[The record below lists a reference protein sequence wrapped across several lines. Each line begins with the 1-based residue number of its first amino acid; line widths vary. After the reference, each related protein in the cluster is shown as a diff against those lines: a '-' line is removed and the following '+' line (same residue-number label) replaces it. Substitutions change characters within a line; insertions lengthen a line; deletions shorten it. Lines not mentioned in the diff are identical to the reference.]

1 MSIRPYGNNLLRD
14 PNFGDF
20 YDMIDSF
27 FNDNSQERALRAST
41 FKVDVLENED
51 SYKVEAELPGFSK
64 DEIDV
69 DFENGRLTIC
79 AGKNEET
86 NEEDKERN
94 YIHKERKT
102 SKMMRR
108 MYFKD
113 IDEENLS
120 AKLDGGVLEISIP
133 KKTDEIKSR
142 KIEIE

>member
-79 AGKNEET
+79 AEKNEET